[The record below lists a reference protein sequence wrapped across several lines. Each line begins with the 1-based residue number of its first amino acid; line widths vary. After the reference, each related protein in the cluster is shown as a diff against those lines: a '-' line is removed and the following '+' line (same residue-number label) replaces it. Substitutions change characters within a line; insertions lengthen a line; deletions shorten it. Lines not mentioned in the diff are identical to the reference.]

1 MRNFSKELSKLS
13 AKTKKV
19 LFEISEIASE
29 RNEPVF
35 LVGGFARDLLLRA
48 ANFDIDCVVEGDSAG
63 LAKELSRRL
72 KADGITINKK
82 FHTAKIK
89 LADFAVDIAS
99 ARSEV
104 YSSDGKL
111 PDVTRGKME
120 EDAVRRDFTV
130 NALYISINKSDFGL
144 LCSRKNYLEDLKK
157 GLLRAFHKRS
167 FYDDPT
173 RIFRAVR
180 FAARFNFKIEPVTK
194 KYLKNAL
201 RDGVLKKI
209 SSFRLKKEL
218 FLLLEES
225 EVAKQV
231 SLLFSLGIN
240 KFLLPGVSKKVIPD
254 LKTAQDLWLD
264 FFIYFREKINTPL
277 FFLLVVFANTPLR
290 IRRRISEK
298 LALTFPEKR
307 ALTFSKNTLEKIK
320 NHIRKN
326 LPDWPALLAGT
337 PFEIIL
343 FVAFLLK
350 KESGGKERPQKK
362 VFEYLLH
369 LQFKKPF
376 HTSRELIRMGFP
388 DRKIGKIRELLLKER
403 LGNRSG
409 SKTEE
414 YRFLQSPAF
423 LKKIKSS
430 SCQKN

>member
-1 MRNFSKELSKLS
+1 
-13 AKTKKV
+13 
-19 LFEISEIASE
+19 
-29 RNEPVF
+29 
-35 LVGGFARDLLLRA
+35 
-48 ANFDIDCVVEGDSAG
+48 
-63 LAKELSRRL
+63 
-72 KADGITINKK
+72 
-82 FHTAKIK
+82 
-89 LADFAVDIAS
+89 
-99 ARSEV
+99 
-104 YSSDGKL
+104 
-111 PDVTRGKME
+111 ME

-144 LCSRKNYLEDLKK
+144 LCSKQDYLEDLKK

-173 RIFRAVR
+173 RILRAVR

-209 SSFRLKKEL
+209 SSFRLKREL
-218 FLLLEES
+218 FLLLKEPDVS
-225 EVAKQV
+225 KQV

-240 KFLLPGVSKKVIPD
+240 KAFLNGVSKKVIPD

-277 FFLLVVFANTPLR
+277 FFLLVVFGNAPLR

-320 NHIRKN
+320 NHILKN

-369 LQFKKPF
+369 LRFKKPF

-388 DRKIGKIRELLLKER
+388 DRKIGKIRELLLTER
-403 LGNRSG
+403 LENRSA

-423 LKKIKSS
+423 LKKITSS
-430 SCQKN
+430 